1 MDGEIDRRRLV
12 DVRCGTGLASS
23 LPPVADAH
31 CPCPSTHAQELTNM
45 TNNERQVVATQ
56 YKKMYGKPLMEDLKS
71 CTY

>member
-1 MDGEIDRRRLV
+1 
-12 DVRCGTGLASS
+12 
-23 LPPVADAH
+23 
-31 CPCPSTHAQELTNM
+31 M